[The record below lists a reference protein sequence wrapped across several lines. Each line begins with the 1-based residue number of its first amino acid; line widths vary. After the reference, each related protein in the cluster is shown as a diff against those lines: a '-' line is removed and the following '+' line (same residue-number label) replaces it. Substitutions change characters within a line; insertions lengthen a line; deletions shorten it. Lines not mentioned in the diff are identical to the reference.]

1 MNKIIENKTQKLIG
15 TKGSSANEFLSK
27 KIDSDDLM
35 KEIVKMPYEERVKMF
50 YILKGANITNDSDV
64 SIMK

>member
-1 MNKIIENKTQKLIG
+1 MNKVIENKTQKLIE
-15 TKGSSANEFLSK
+15 TKGSSTNEFLSK

-50 YILKGANITNDSDV
+50 YIIKGANITNGSDV
-64 SIMK
+64 SIM

>member
-1 MNKIIENKTQKLIG
+1 MNKIIE
-15 TKGSSANEFLSK
+15 TKESSTNEFLSK

-50 YILKGANITNDSDV
+50 YIIKGANITNGSDL
-64 SIMK
+64 SIM

>member
-1 MNKIIENKTQKLIG
+1 MNKVIENKTQKLI
-15 TKGSSANEFLSK
+15 KSKEKAINEFLSK

-50 YILKGANITNDSDV
+50 YIIKGANIINDSDL
-64 SIMK
+64 SIM

>member
-1 MNKIIENKTQKLIG
+1 MNKVIENKTQKLIE
-15 TKGSSANEFLSK
+15 TKGSLANEFLSK

-50 YILKGANITNDSDV
+50 YIIKGANITNGSDL
-64 SIMK
+64 SIM

>member
-1 MNKIIENKTQKLIG
+1 MNKVIENKTKKMIEAEERV
-15 TKGSSANEFLSK
+15 KNEFISK

-50 YILKGANITNDSDV
+50 YIIKGANITNGSDL
-64 SIMK
+64 SIM